1 MSSIG
6 KERGSGFRSSL
17 RYLRPSVFLGLGK
30 KGTIQ
35 DNFYAGSGF
44 V

>member
-17 RYLRPSVFLGLGK
+17 RYLRPWVSLGLEK

-35 DNFYAGSGF
+35 DNLHAGSGF